1 VLNCTPCRCV
11 CGCLPPLLPSACRT
25 RFSWLNWLNWVNLTR
40 SRASQIASDGLKGR
54 VFDVSLADLQKV
66 RRCSKSKRALQRV
79 RCL

>member
-1 VLNCTPCRCV
+1 M
-11 CGCLPPLLPSACRT
+11 
-25 RFSWLNWLNWVNLTR
+25 NLTR